1 MPTYDYLC
9 RECGEKFE
17 HFQSMSSPALRTFP
31 FCKNCKKENC
41 RVERIISGGTG
52 LIFKGSGFY
61 LTDYKNKKSDS
72 KNLNQVI
79 LIIKQSRR
87 NQKIVKKEKNLHE
100 LVTNYK
106 DGKRCFTCS
115 G

>member
-9 RECGEKFE
+9 RECGRSLNIFN
-17 HFQSMSSPALRTFP
+17 QCLALHLKLVQIAKL
-31 FCKNCKKENC
+31 KNCN
-41 RVERIISGGTG
+41 VERIISGGTG

-61 LTDYKNKKSDS
+61 LTDYKNKKGNS
-72 KNLNQVI
+72 KKSKSGNSETKT
-79 LIIKQSRR
+79 KQ
-87 NQKIVKKEKNLHE
+87 KKKTIVKKEKNLHE

>member
-9 RECGEKFE
+9 RQCGEKFE
-17 HFQSMSSPALRTFP
+17 HFQSMSSPALKTIP

-41 RVERIISGGTG
+41 KVERIISGGTG

-72 KNLNQVI
+72 KKSKPDKSE
-79 LIIKQSRR
+79 IKTK
-87 NQKIVKKEKNLHE
+87 QKNKNNSKKGEK
-100 LVTNYK
+100 
-106 DGKRCFTCS
+106 S
-115 G
+115 A

>member
-9 RECGEKFE
+9 KECGEKFE
-17 HFQSMSSPALRTFP
+17 HFQSMSSLALKTIP

-41 RVERIISGGTG
+41 KVERIISGGTG

-72 KNLNQVI
+72 KKSKSGNSENKT
-79 LIIKQSRR
+79 KQ
-87 NQKIVKKEKNLHE
+87 KKSKNSKKGEKPA
-100 LVTNYK
+100 
-106 DGKRCFTCS
+106 
-115 G
+115 

>member
-17 HFQSMSSPALRTFP
+17 HFQSMSSPALKTID

-41 RVERIISGGTG
+41 KVERIISGGTG

-72 KNLNQVI
+72 KKSKSDNSENKT
-79 LIIKQSRR
+79 KQ
-87 NQKIVKKEKNLHE
+87 KKSKNSNKGEKPA
-100 LVTNYK
+100 
-106 DGKRCFTCS
+106 
-115 G
+115 